1 MKIGVCLKHLL
12 LIKNMSIETGLI
24 FIMVGVIA
32 VDITQSVARIVVNGK
47 DLPFT
52 SLQFKP
58 LHGIMDQ

>member
-1 MKIGVCLKHLL
+1 
-12 LIKNMSIETGLI
+12 
-24 FIMVGVIA
+24 VIA

>member
-1 MKIGVCLKHLL
+1 
-12 LIKNMSIETGLI
+12 MSIETGLI

-52 SLQFKP
+52 SLQFKS